1 MSARL
6 ESLFSNLK
14 QTQYKITSEE
24 SRWYNCIAFAAGETH
39 RWWWPIGAY
48 WPEQAPRH
56 ETIESFILAF
66 HALGYAPCDDG
77 ALEVG
82 YEKVVIYADESGVPT
97 HMARQLPSG
106 MWTSKCGSL
115 EDIEHETLEALA
127 GFGPSE
133 YGAVVRFFKRAIQ
146 K

>member
-14 QTQYKITSEE
+14 QVQYRITSEE
-24 SRWYNCIAFAAGETH
+24 SRRYNCVAFAAGETETH

-66 HALGYAPCDDG
+66 KTLGFLPCDDG
-77 ALEVG
+77 TLEHSF
-82 YEKVVIYADESGVPT
+82 EKVAIYADENGVPT

-106 MWTSKCGSL
+106 LWTSKCGSL
-115 EDIEHETLEALA
+115 EDIEHTTLEALA

-133 YGAVVRFFKRAIQ
+133 YGAVARFLKKAV
-146 K
+146 